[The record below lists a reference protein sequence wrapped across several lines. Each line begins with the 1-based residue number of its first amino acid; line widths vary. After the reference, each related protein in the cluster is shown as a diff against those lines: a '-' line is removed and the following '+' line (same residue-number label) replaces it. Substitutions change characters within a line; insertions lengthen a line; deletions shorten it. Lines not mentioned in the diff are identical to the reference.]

1 MEVVLAAQALS
12 EGAKQV
18 SEAIDE
24 QETLKSTLEDSKER
38 DLAKSSDV
46 EIVLPQSDLDL
57 IDLHAINVEE
67 IVQNSIS
74 IEKGNDIL
82 LPNSCIVD
90 KFLMK
95 TPTKTPRTGLPTS
108 SNGGNSFKTPIGTPL
123 SSATKKRT
131 PLTASALKKPTPSP
145 VGMYIRG
152 GPEPMLIENV
162 RLTQKKLP
170 YTNPAITRQ
179 KIAVKNAQGR
189 WSIDVKRSST
199 DNDCRAKENGS
210 EIDSNIKP
218 VLPVVLHEAVASMVI
233 PSSYIF
239 YRKLSSKLFLRR

>member
-1 MEVVLAAQALS
+1 
-12 EGAKQV
+12 
-18 SEAIDE
+18 
-24 QETLKSTLEDSKER
+24 
-38 DLAKSSDV
+38 
-46 EIVLPQSDLDL
+46 
-57 IDLHAINVEE
+57 
-67 IVQNSIS
+67 
-74 IEKGNDIL
+74 
-82 LPNSCIVD
+82 
-90 KFLMK
+90 MK
-95 TPTKTPRTGLPTS
+95 TPTKTPRIGLCTS
-108 SNGGNSFKTPIGTPL
+108 SNGGKSFKTPIGTPL
-123 SSATKKRT
+123 SSSATKKRT

-189 WSIDVKRSST
+189 WSIDVKRSPT
-199 DNDCRAKENGS
+199 DNDSRTSKENAP

-233 PSSYIF
+233 HSWYKFP
-239 YRKLSSKLFLRR
+239 RKIVN